1 MKKLQILVT
10 MLLIFTTKLFS
21 QEYIPYFLQE
31 DNIIIHSKADMVHL
45 NGWVV
50 FNDSINIPNGGM
62 INCHKNELG
71 FSNSDSLA
79 LKSTIVDNFPFTN
92 INNKYKH
99 LKYQQYF
106 NGIRVEYAEFME
118 HSSDPIGRKR
128 FSQGEIVLSPVP
140 TSSNLTIHVESTTY
154 NPATT
159 WNIKVLNYY
168 GIAQFSNNSWTTLPT
183 SINVSNLYAG
193 TYMLHLIS
201 NRETVVIP
209 FQKN

>member
-10 MLLIFTTKLFS
+10 MLLMFTTKLFS
-21 QEYIPYFLQE
+21 QEYIPYCLQE
-31 DNIIIHSKADMVHL
+31 DNIFIHSKADMVPL

-118 HSSDPIGRKR
+118 HSSDPKGRKR